1 MARHP
6 KGTSIV
12 TMDMMAVVCDRLAD
26 GESLTAIC
34 ANSDTLPHRK
44 TIMAYVQNNE
54 EAWEAYSKAR
64 AIQGEHIG
72 DQMRDIMDA
81 PMPTDPKMA
90 MAEVQWRRVRLDNLD
105 KLRRQLQPFG
115 GIRNNPNDSKATSG
129 SITLSW
135 DG

>member
-81 PMPTDPKMA
+81 PMPSDPKMA
-90 MAEVQWRRVRLDNLD
+90 MAEVQSRRVRLDNLD

>member
-1 MARHP
+1 MARHA

-12 TMDMMAVVCDRLAD
+12 TMDMMALVCDRLSD
-26 GESLTAIC
+26 GESLTSIC

-54 EAWEAYSKAR
+54 AAWEMYSKAR

-90 MAEVQWRRVRLDNLD
+90 MAETPTTKTKAMAATVGAIKWKTPGTVRT
-105 KLRRQLQPFG
+105 LQEQP
-115 GIRNNPNDSKATSG
+115 
-129 SITLSW
+129 
-135 DG
+135 